1 MSKNL
6 LKIGAIALFVLLAG
20 ASFAAA
26 QSGGAKGKVRSSKGD
41 GLAGVAVTARKDGK
55 DVKTVKTD
63 SKGNFQMSGLSSGK
77 YNFVFDKT
85 GYSVGI
91 KYDVEIKSGDV
102 RDLGDRLVL
111 GVDSGT
117 LVLING
123 SVFDQYGRS
132 ITGARVEIVKISG
145 GETSKKLGTVYT
157 NVSGEFTFRQPEGA
171 ATFRVTATARG
182 VSASKEVTVDSA
194 ARYRL
199 AITLEIPKDK

>member
-6 LKIGAIALFVLLAG
+6 VKIGAIAFFVLLAG
-20 ASFAAA
+20 VSFAAA

-55 DVKTVKTD
+55 DVKTVRTD
-63 SKGNFQMSGLSSGK
+63 SKGNFQMSGLSSGT

-85 GYSVGI
+85 GYSVGV
-91 KYDVEIKSGDV
+91 KYGVEIKSGDV

-132 ITGARVEIVKISG
+132 ITGARVEIVRISG

-171 ATFRVTATARG
+171 ATFRITATAKG